1 MVADGLLVERL
12 VLRRAVEV
20 PVAMGLMRHSNI
32 RLTTKIYQHL
42 ELADTA
48 GAVNRLA
55 EAAAEPSS
63 TRVAVTW
70 GTCSRCPRLMKSLW
84 PATTKLSRAGSASAA
99 AR

>member
-1 MVADGLLVERL
+1 
-12 VLRRAVEV
+12 
-20 PVAMGLMRHSNI
+20 MGLMRHSNI

-63 TRVAVTW
+63 TRVAVT
-70 GTCSRCPRLMKSLW
+70 
-84 PATTKLSRAGSASAA
+84 
-99 AR
+99 